1 VSFLTV
7 LSQALPGPYAHREAL
22 KSLLARVKGS
32 SKDYEET
39 KENAGD
45 SSGSISDSSGAV
57 RTDSEWQALLST
69 WQLGILG
76 QESGEDS
83 LEWTANCDPS
93 KRLDS
98 SSSGGDG
105 GDGGGRHITS
115 GYTCGL
121 WTLFHMLVMGA
132 PRAGLSPGA
141 AMAAVR
147 TYVEHFFGCA
157 HCRDHFL
164 SMYDSCAYGRCDID
178 AEIVPPPP
186 PSFTESPDP
195 ASSTRLRSSVSG
207 GSDGTSNANAEW
219 VAAEDAYQRAHDAT
233 AIWLWRT
240 HNAVRERAIRLK
252 DSNFLCILYQP
263 VVSTSKIL
271 FGISSLTWGD
281 EY

>member
-22 KSLLARVKGS
+22 KALLARVKGTS
-32 SKDYEET
+32 DNGQDDRAKVST
-39 KENAGD
+39 GD
-45 SSGSISDSSGAV
+45 SSGKSMSKSGGV
-57 RTDSEWQALLST
+57 VHTDSEWQALLSS
-69 WQLGILG
+69 WQLGWMG
-76 QESGEDS
+76 KDAGEDS

-93 KRLDS
+93 KRIDGS
-98 SSSGGDG
+98 SSSGGDS

-121 WTLFHMLVMGA
+121 WTLFHMLTMGA

-141 AMAAVR
+141 TMAAIR

-164 SMYDSCAYGRCDID
+164 SMYDSCAHGRCEID

-195 ASSTRLRSSVSG
+195 ASGRLRTSVGG

-240 HNAVRERAIRLK
+240 HNAVIESDTQSL
-252 DSNFLCILYQP
+252 FLRFE
-263 VVSTSKIL
+263 L
-271 FGISSLTWGD
+271 FV
-281 EY
+281 